1 MNAFFT
7 LVNPTFAS
15 FPIVFCCMLDKS
27 LKLVWCLLIR
37 PKFWSIISRIINW
50 GCWGRP
56 KSNFPLIELKMISSS
71 AASTSIPR
79 GHGGGSSNSLQAV
92 GRSVQYESP
101 LINLIARRKLFRDSR
116 TSLASATSVSPP
128 TPPVNGLRSGSFS
141 GYDPLLDQATTSKD
155 KKRRRSE
162 RLR

>member
-1 MNAFFT
+1 
-7 LVNPTFAS
+7 
-15 FPIVFCCMLDKS
+15 
-27 LKLVWCLLIR
+27 
-37 PKFWSIISRIINW
+37 
-50 GCWGRP
+50 
-56 KSNFPLIELKMISSS
+56 MISSS

-79 GHGGGSSNSLQAV
+79 GQYGGSSNSLQAV

-128 TPPVNGLRSGSFS
+128 TPPVNGNGLRSGSIS
-141 GYDPLLDQATTSKD
+141 GHDPLLDQSNATSKD
-155 KKRRRSE
+155 KKRRRSD